1 MHPPVCFFLLDE
13 LRSDLTIEAWIKE
26 VFFELVS
33 HDALLFS
40 EPRLQSSYSFIY
52 FIRMSSI
59 DFGITLAAVIL
70 FFRLL
75 HKSLKK
81 ILSDFLNVYTLTA
94 VSC

>member
-1 MHPPVCFFLLDE
+1 MRPPVCFFLLDE

-33 HDALLFS
+33 HDTLLLS
-40 EPRLQSSYSFIY
+40 ESRLQFSYSFIY
-52 FIRMSSI
+52 FLGCSS
-59 DFGITLAAVIL
+59 L
-70 FFRLL
+70 FRLL

-81 ILSDFLNVYTLTA
+81 ILSDLLNVYTLTA